1 MFLYLLIREENERRV
16 KQVLVELGEDLR
28 LSAEKEVE
36 SLHLPMRDAE
46 IQRLCKQSQTR
57 VLQGSENILWL
68 FSMCTVMSL

>member
-1 MFLYLLIREENERRV
+1 M

-57 VLQGSENILWL
+57 VLQGSESNIFCLFLCALSCL
-68 FSMCTVMSL
+68 FSEL